1 MPYCAAAR
9 ASSAAS
15 RLRFEQGQKVVGAFT
30 VTHAGQ
36 IGRRNTIPIPYFP
49 ADAIPCRRC
58 GHSSI
63 SSCSGPTSMP
73 TTCLRNVRCR
83 PRMPNRR
90 NDGTTGRREDRP
102 ASSTGI
108 LRTAAIDARDELA
121 CQAHADGT
129 SAGLTRRSTT
139 PRVAASRSISQTET
153 GRITAARFVTPVPL
167 ASRAHCHCRF
177 DQERSGTT
185 RISTRRF
192 CARPAS
198 VALSAIG

>member
-1 MPYCAAAR
+1 MPKVRAFVDFLVQRPDFDADYVLAQCPLQAAYAKP
-9 ASSAAS
+9 S
-15 RLRFEQGQKVVGAFT
+15 E
-30 VTHAGQ
+30 
-36 IGRRNTIPIPYFP
+36 RRE
-49 ADAIPCRRC
+49 
-58 GHSSI
+58 
-63 SSCSGPTSMP
+63 
-73 TTCLRNVRCR
+73 
-83 PRMPNRR
+83 
-90 NDGTTGRREDRP
+90 DGKKGRREDRP

-139 PRVAASRSISQTET
+139 PRVAASRSISQTKT
-153 GRITAARFVTPVPL
+153 GRGNAARFVMPVPL
-167 ASRAHCHCRF
+167 ASRARCHCRF

>member
-15 RLRFEQGQKVVGAFT
+15 RLRCASRGS
-30 VTHAGQ
+30 AGHRRLRGNARRPDRPPEYDSNAVFP
-36 IGRRNTIPIPYFP
+36 GRRHTMPKVRAFVDFLVQRPDFD
-49 ADAIPCRRC
+49 ADYVLAQCPLQAAYAKP
-58 GHSSI
+58 SE
-63 SSCSGPTSMP
+63 
-73 TTCLRNVRCR
+73 
-83 PRMPNRR
+83 
-90 NDGTTGRREDRP
+90 RREDGKKGRQAGIVDRHP
-102 ASSTGI
+102 AQCRHRRTG
-108 LRTAAIDARDELA
+108 RT

-139 PRVAASRSISQTET
+139 PRVAASRSISQTKT
-153 GRITAARFVTPVPL
+153 GRIAATRFVMPVPL
-167 ASRAHCHCRF
+167 ASRACCRF